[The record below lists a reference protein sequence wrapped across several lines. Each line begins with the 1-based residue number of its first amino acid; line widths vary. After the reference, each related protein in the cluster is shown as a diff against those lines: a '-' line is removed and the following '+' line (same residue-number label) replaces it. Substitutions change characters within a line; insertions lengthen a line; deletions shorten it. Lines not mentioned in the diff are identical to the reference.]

1 MKNNVEAASFRDL
14 EWACEQ
20 NFRKHK
26 HYWHLY
32 TDGQASE
39 IIFRSAEEMKIGMNL
54 WGICSLQSMDIKQ
67 FTFELMN
74 NHMHC
79 ILAGEK
85 EDCVKMFD
93 TYKARLWRCLSRS
106 GRTIDMSCF
115 ECRLI
120 EITSLQS
127 LRNEIIYA
135 NRNGFVVRPDCT
147 PFSYPWGAGACFFNP
162 FLKLLPSVLY
172 DDLTIR
178 EKRKICHSYAVDIL
192 PDMIHQP
199 AVRQVRVLD
208 GVILPSCYCDVAEAE
223 SMFRSAHHYFQ
234 LLTRKYEA
242 YGEIAARLHEN
253 VFIADEEMYSAVCAL
268 CMKYYGVKNPGQL
281 SAKDRVEVAR
291 RMRQDFNASNRQIQ
305 KILKLDAS
313 IVAELFPA

>member
-1 MKNNVEAASFRDL
+1 
-14 EWACEQ
+14 
-20 NFRKHK
+20 
-26 HYWHLY
+26 
-32 TDGQASE
+32 
-39 IIFRSAEEMKIGMNL
+39 
-54 WGICSLQSMDIKQ
+54 
-67 FTFELMN
+67 
-74 NHMHC
+74 
-79 ILAGEK
+79 
-85 EDCVKMFD
+85 
-93 TYKARLWRCLSRS
+93 
-106 GRTIDMSCF
+106 
-115 ECRLI
+115 
-120 EITSLQS
+120 
-127 LRNEIIYA
+127 
-135 NRNGFVVRPDCT
+135 
-147 PFSYPWGAGACFFNP
+147 
-162 FLKLLPSVLY
+162 VLY

-223 SMFRSAHHYFQ
+223 SMFRSAHHYFH

-242 YGEIAARLHEN
+242 YGEIAARLHES

-313 IVAELFPA
+313 IVAELFPS